1 MRNMLV
7 SATGIKEVY
16 PPLGRRK
23 NKEVLYICVGIE
35 ARRRGNFLII
45 SVHAP

>member
-23 NKEVLYICVGIE
+23 NKEVLHVCVGTE
-35 ARRRGNFLII
+35 ARRRGNLLII
-45 SVHAP
+45 SVHTP